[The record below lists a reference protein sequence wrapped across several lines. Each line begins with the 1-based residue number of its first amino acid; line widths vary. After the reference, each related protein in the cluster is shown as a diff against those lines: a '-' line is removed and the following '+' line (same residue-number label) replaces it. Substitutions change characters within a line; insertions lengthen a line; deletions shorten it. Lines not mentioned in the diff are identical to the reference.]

1 MWFSTLWS
9 QRLSA
14 RALFSSALALASL
27 QQAYGRS
34 QPHEILEEGAV
45 KRWEGLNLSLKTS
58 WKAGPYI
65 LEILECAALENHDF
79 YFTLLKLIGSET
91 IKLARSDKDIYESL
105 VSYVE
110 KNELLDHHYIPTWKF
125 CISLRETSP
134 RIEAHYQ
141 YFLNNVEFSKG
152 ESCPVWFDDGT
163 RQSCNADDIAKVK
176 PESSSAARTK
186 EIAFDRLSTDDVRKG
201 AVAFYIDILADGF
214 PAAYKKMVEAAE
226 KAGVAYK
233 IRYRPS
239 PSLQDTKPIAL
250 SGYGVSLVLKKTDYM
265 VIDDRGAKEGASD
278 DSASS
283 SSESSASSATPSP
296 QYKFRVPKNLE
307 PQEQRFPLWD
317 LEDIDDPVKGLRDIL
332 PLSQKNL
339 ADLGFKTANFISKSG
354 IYPPDML
361 MKISS
366 DFPKYAHTIGTMGG
380 VQDAFLEEHI
390 ENRKTWLPSGYNAMI
405 LNGLML
411 DPSEVTATTLLE
423 IMRRERKY
431 TMQIRSL
438 GLDQKETLDLIIHE
452 NITESKLNE
461 EKPRFDWRE
470 QENEKGAIIWLND
483 FEKDEMYENWPDS
496 INNIMVPTYGGQLA
510 SIRKNIHTLILPLDF
525 SNRDDVILLSQ
536 RLFMF
541 LKRGLALR
549 IGIIPVVRNNLGSV
563 NSKVFAALLDS
574 YDLAA
579 AMSYLKDG
587 LEADKHG
594 VRYPAPEYI
603 QHVTGGRSPK
613 DGKDTPT
620 LSSVMESKELQE
632 NSRAA
637 GQWESR
643 LGVTSRPYPFFIN
656 GIGQSFSDSW
666 INVLTTALPIDV
678 QRMQVAVEAGDLSDE
693 SDIAEFLLEGK
704 PLMRRNPVIFLDED
718 VNMVD
723 LFDLYE
729 ANSDI
734 MNKLPH
740 FPGTFVEESET
751 SSADVWVIGDFDIAN
766 GHDLLSEAA
775 KFQTT
780 VPGIS
785 ITAIHNPS
793 YKTKV
798 PTLSAL
804 LHSLVGKDKVLES
817 TGVLEKIADEVR
829 PQKDFV
835 DMKIDGSKIDALGQ
849 KILGG
854 DAKTDSWVFPDQ
866 VIAENFWREAAALF
880 ERKLKIKPGQ
890 RAVLV
895 NGRLLGPFGD
905 EIQFT
910 KEDFNTLVNVELKAR
925 IQPVL
930 QAVKSMGA
938 LDRLRAPNAKGK
950 LTSAMAVL
958 QTPQTTG
965 IINRSSNV
973 RTNMPSRWKKRK
985 TALTSGD
992 PIWSTFRFIVS
1003 LDPLSETAQKWAPIL
1018 RVLMSMDGVGIY
1030 TFLNPR
1036 EDLGEVPIKRFY
1048 RHVLYSQPKFDE
1060 NGDILEPKAQF
1071 TDLPDKTLYS
1081 LSMDVPPTW
1090 LVTPSETIHDLD
1102 NIKLQTFKERFG
1114 TSDLNATYSL
1124 RSILIEGHSRDTSLN
1139 EPSAG
1144 AQLELGTAKNPVMED
1159 TLIMQNLGYFQF
1171 KSNPG
1176 YWQIRLKPGRSS
1188 EVFSIQSLGMDGFSM
1203 ADSAEDDVKE
1213 VTLMSLRGVT
1223 LFPRLKRN
1231 KGYMKADVLA
1241 PLPDEESPI
1250 EKGKKLADGF
1260 LSKLGFG
1267 KSKEKETKIAKPP
1280 AEINIFS
1287 VASGHLYERFL
1298 NIMMIS
1304 VMRHTKHTVKF
1315 WFIENFLSPAF
1326 KDFIP
1331 TMAKEYGFEYELV
1344 TYKWPHWLRQQ
1355 KEKQRE
1361 IWGYK
1366 ILFLDVL
1373 FPLNLDKIIFVDA
1386 DQIVRTDM
1394 KELVDL
1400 DLEGAPYGFAP
1411 MCDSRTEIEGFRF
1424 WKQGYWKSFLGDLKY
1439 HISALF
1445 VVDLKLF
1452 RQLAAG
1458 DRLRQ
1463 QYHQLSADPNSLA
1476 NLDQD
1481 LPNNMQ
1487 RFLPIFSL
1495 PQDWLWCETWCSD
1508 ESFATAK
1515 TIDLCNNPM
1524 TKEPKLDRAKRQ
1536 IPEWTEYDNEVA
1548 ELAKRVKAKGV
1559 ENMREALVQ
1568 KEALGEEEKAGKE
1581 EKTES
1586 REAAKDTTG
1595 ESTKVPTRDEL

>member
-9 QRLSA
+9 QHLDA
-14 RALFSSALALASL
+14 RALFTSALALASL

-91 IKLARSDKDIYESL
+91 IKLAGPDKNIYESL

-110 KNELLDHHYIPTWKF
+110 KNELLDHHFIPTWKF

-141 YFLNNVEFSKG
+141 YYLNNVDFSKG

-163 RQSCNADDIAKVK
+163 KQSCKPDDIAKVK
-176 PESSSAARTK
+176 PESSSAVRTK
-186 EIAFDRLSTDDVRKG
+186 ELAFDRYSTDDLRKG
-201 AVAFYIDILADGF
+201 TIALYMDVLADGF

-226 KAGVAYK
+226 KQGVAYK

-239 PSLQDTKPIAL
+239 PSLQDSKPIAL

-265 VIDDRGAKEGASD
+265 VIDDRDAKEGVAD
-278 DSASS
+278 ESS
-283 SSESSASSATPSP
+283 SSSSTSSASSATPSP
-296 QYKFRVPKNLE
+296 KYKFKTPKNLE
-307 PQEQRFPLWD
+307 KDEQRFPLWD

-380 VQDAFLEEHI
+380 VQDVFMEEHQ
-390 ENRKTWLPSGYNAMI
+390 ENRKAWLPSGYNAMF

-423 IMRRERKY
+423 IMRRERKF
-431 TMQIRSL
+431 TLQIRSL
-438 GLDQKETLDLIIHE
+438 GFNPKETLDLITHE
-452 NITESKLNE
+452 NITESKMNE

-470 QENEKGAIIWLND
+470 QDNEKGAILWLND
-483 FEKDEMYENWPDS
+483 FEKDEMYESWPES
-496 INNIMVPTYGGQLA
+496 ITNILMPTFGGQLA

-525 SNRDDVILLSQ
+525 SNRDDLILLTQ
-536 RLFMF
+536 RLSMF
-541 LKRGLALR
+541 IKRGLALR
-549 IGIIPVVRNNLGSV
+549 IGILPVVRNNLGSA
-563 NSKVFAALLDS
+563 NSRIFAALVDS
-574 YDLAA
+574 YDLDAGI
-579 AMSYLKDG
+579 SYLKDG

-594 VRYPAPEYI
+594 VRYPVPEYI
-603 QHVTGGRSPK
+603 NHITRGRMLK
-613 DGKDTPT
+613 EGKDVPT
-620 LSSVMESKELQE
+620 LSAVMESNEFQA
-632 NSRAA
+632 NTQAA
-637 GQWESR
+637 GKWESR
-643 LGVTSRPYPFFIN
+643 LGVTARPYPFFIN
-656 GIGQSFSDSW
+656 GVGQIFGDNW
-666 INVLTTALPIDV
+666 INVLTNALPTDV
-678 QRMQVAVEAGDLSDE
+678 QRMQAGVEAGDLTDE
-693 SDIAEFLLEGK
+693 SDVAGFLLGDK
-704 PLMRRNPVIFLDED
+704 PLTRRNPVIFVDDDINL
-718 VNMVD
+718 VN

-729 ANSDI
+729 ADPNI
-734 MNKLPH
+734 VNKLPH
-740 FPGTFVEESET
+740 FPGKFIEESEM
-751 SSADVWVIGDFDIAN
+751 SSADVWVIGDFDVPS
-766 GHDLLSEAA
+766 GHSLLAEAA
-775 KFQTT
+775 KFQNA

-785 ITAIHNPS
+785 ITAISNPS
-793 YKTKV
+793 YKTKS
-798 PTLSAL
+798 PTLSSL
-804 LHSLVGKDKVLES
+804 LHSLVGNDKALGAV
-817 TGVLEKIADEVR
+817 GILEKIVDEVQ

-835 DMKIDGSKIDALGQ
+835 DMKIDALSQ

-854 DAKTDSWVFPDQ
+854 DAKTEGWAAPDQ
-866 VIAENFWREAAALF
+866 VIAENFWRETAALLD
-880 ERKLKIKPGQ
+880 RKLKIKPGQ

-910 KEDFNTLVNVELKAR
+910 KEDFNTLVDVEIKAR

-930 QAVKSMGA
+930 QAVKTMGG
-938 LDRLRAPNAKGK
+938 LDKLRSPNAKGK

-965 IINRSSNV
+965 IVNRSSNV
-973 RTNMPSRWKKRK
+973 RTNLYSQWKRRK
-985 TALTSGD
+985 TVLKSGD
-992 PIWSTFRFIVS
+992 PIWSTFRFMVS

-1018 RVLMSMDGVGIY
+1018 RVLMSMDGVGIF

-1036 EDLGEVPIKRFY
+1036 EDLTEVPIKRYY
-1048 RHVLYSQPKFDE
+1048 RHVLYSQPKFDS

-1081 LSMDVPPTW
+1081 LSMDVPPSW

-1102 NIKLQTFKERFG
+1102 NIKLQTFRERFG
-1114 TSDLNATYSL
+1114 TADLNATYSL
-1124 RSILIEGHSRDTSLN
+1124 RNILIEGHSRDTSLN

-1144 AQLELGTAKNPVMED
+1144 AQLELGTSKNPVMED

-1176 YWQIRLKPGRSS
+1176 HWQIRLKPGRSS
-1188 EVFSIQSLGMDGFSM
+1188 DVFSIQSLGADGFSM
-1203 ADSAEDDVKE
+1203 ADDSEDDVKE

-1241 PLPDEESPI
+1241 PLPEEESSL

-1267 KSKEKETKIAKPP
+1267 KGKDKDSEIVKAP

-1331 TMAKEYGFEYELV
+1331 IMAKEYGFEYELV

-1386 DQIVRTDM
+1386 DQIVRTDL

-1400 DLEGAPYGFAP
+1400 DLGGAPYGFTP

-1548 ELAKRVKAKGV
+1548 ALAKRVKAKGV

-1568 KEALGEEEKAGKE
+1568 KEALGEEEKAGKGDS
-1581 EKTES
+1581 KTE
-1586 REAAKDTTG
+1586 EAVKDTTK
-1595 ESTKVPTRDEL
+1595 ESTKIPTRDEL